1 MEAVERK
8 IDRRIIK
15 TRRAI
20 NQAFADLILTNEI
33 DDITITMITEEAD
46 IGRKTFYLHY
56 FDKYDLLDQVIDEYL
71 NLLGAR
77 CDNLKL
83 SGFQDTTLEW
93 FAFLDEHHALF
104 KRLFESKGSNSFRNK
119 FLAFTIEQLKKKE
132 ELLAVKE
139 GYDFKLH
146 FLGYAVTGIVEEYV
160 LKDLSAEQTSIAQ
173 ELSDLVKKKLVW

>member
-56 FDKYDLLDQVIDEYL
+56 FDK
-71 NLLGAR
+71 
-77 CDNLKL
+77 
-83 SGFQDTTLEW
+83 
-93 FAFLDEHHALF
+93 H
-104 KRLFESKGSNSFRNK
+104 FE
-119 FLAFTIEQLKKKE
+119 LP
-132 ELLAVKE
+132 
-139 GYDFKLH
+139 
-146 FLGYAVTGIVEEYV
+146 
-160 LKDLSAEQTSIAQ
+160 
-173 ELSDLVKKKLVW
+173 